1 MIKKIEDILENDV
14 RPILLNHE
22 GNVKILEY
30 RDGILKI
37 KLTGKCSGC
46 PSANITT
53 EEIIKKAIMDKFDE
67 VKDVVLVNE
76 VSSELIDM
84 AKKIL
89 NHEILH

>member
-1 MIKKIEDILENDV
+1 MIKNIEEILENDV
-14 RPILLNHE
+14 RPILLTHE

-30 RDGILKI
+30 RDGILRI

-53 EEIIKKAIMDKFDE
+53 EEIIKKAVMDKCDE

-76 VSSELIDM
+76 VSPDLIDM

>member
-14 RPILLNHE
+14 RPILLSHE

-30 RDGILKI
+30 RDGILRI

-46 PSANITT
+46 PSANITN
-53 EEIIKKAIMDKFDE
+53 EEIIKKVVMDKCAE

-76 VSSELIDM
+76 VSPELIDM

-89 NHEILH
+89 NHEILR

>member
-1 MIKKIEDILENDV
+1 MIKNIEEILENDV
-14 RPILLNHE
+14 RPILLTHE

-30 RDGILKI
+30 RDGILRI

-53 EEIIKKAIMDKFDE
+53 EEIIKKAVMDKCDK

-76 VSSELIDM
+76 VSPELIDM